1 MNLYYICKNQE
12 KENFLKE
19 SLNDSKYILDGVKA
33 ESLNKIDILLNNVLN
48 AIKNSNT
55 EFLILDFELFKDT
68 ISFIKK
74 IRELEKKYDF
84 KYILIIDEL
93 NEDTIEELKLNK
105 FYNIISSNSKDML
118 LDALEGRI
126 DENYE
131 LSKSDEEKVEENFY
145 IFNQEIVNIKIETVS
160 KDIDYEN
167 FLVSCNIANY
177 LDFIGTN
184 AVYIQ
189 YHRFNHMKNHPIN
202 KLSQEENMIDGYLA
216 EDYLETFFEKGIFDK
231 VEDETYK
238 LKNNNVIYKY
248 YSVPYDFKSGFLLF
262 DYGYIENSNSDKN
275 VNDIHLI
282 VCDNNFD
289 NIDKLKEMTKG
300 DKSHILI
307 IDALKEQK
315 KYIDNLN
322 ISNLHYI
329 KKINSIYSISNSE
342 IYKNIFKD
350 FIEVL

>member
-315 KYIDNLN
+315 EYIDNLN
-322 ISNLHYI
+322 IPNLHYI

>member
-74 IRELEKKYDF
+74 IIQLHKKYDF

-315 KYIDNLN
+315 EYIDNLN
-322 ISNLHYI
+322 IPNLHYI

>member
-145 IFNQEIVNIKIETVS
+145 IFNQEIVNI
-160 KDIDYEN
+160 
-167 FLVSCNIANY
+167 
-177 LDFIGTN
+177 
-184 AVYIQ
+184 
-189 YHRFNHMKNHPIN
+189 
-202 KLSQEENMIDGYLA
+202 
-216 EDYLETFFEKGIFDK
+216 
-231 VEDETYK
+231 
-238 LKNNNVIYKY
+238 
-248 YSVPYDFKSGFLLF
+248 
-262 DYGYIENSNSDKN
+262 
-275 VNDIHLI
+275 
-282 VCDNNFD
+282 
-289 NIDKLKEMTKG
+289 
-300 DKSHILI
+300 
-307 IDALKEQK
+307 
-315 KYIDNLN
+315 
-322 ISNLHYI
+322 
-329 KKINSIYSISNSE
+329 
-342 IYKNIFKD
+342 
-350 FIEVL
+350 

>member
-105 FYNIISSNSKDML
+105 FYNIVSSNSKDML

-189 YHRFNHMKNHPIN
+189 YHRFNHMKKHPIN

-315 KYIDNLN
+315 EYIDNLN
-322 ISNLHYI
+322 IPNLHYI

>member
-105 FYNIISSNSKDML
+105 FYNIVSSNSKDML

-145 IFNQEIVNIKIETVS
+145 IFNQ
-160 KDIDYEN
+160 
-167 FLVSCNIANY
+167 L
-177 LDFIGTN
+177 
-184 AVYIQ
+184 
-189 YHRFNHMKNHPIN
+189 RMW
-202 KLSQEENMIDGYLA
+202 
-216 EDYLETFFEKGIFDK
+216 
-231 VEDETYK
+231 
-238 LKNNNVIYKY
+238 
-248 YSVPYDFKSGFLLF
+248 
-262 DYGYIENSNSDKN
+262 
-275 VNDIHLI
+275 
-282 VCDNNFD
+282 
-289 NIDKLKEMTKG
+289 
-300 DKSHILI
+300 
-307 IDALKEQK
+307 
-315 KYIDNLN
+315 
-322 ISNLHYI
+322 
-329 KKINSIYSISNSE
+329 
-342 IYKNIFKD
+342 
-350 FIEVL
+350 

>member
-105 FYNIISSNSKDML
+105 FYNIVSSNSKDML

-189 YHRFNHMKNHPIN
+189 YHRFNHMKKHPIN

-231 VEDETYK
+231 VEDET
-238 LKNNNVIYKY
+238 YKY

-315 KYIDNLN
+315 EYIDNLN
-322 ISNLHYI
+322 IPNLHYI